1 MGNSASEEY
10 LLYMNLTIHKECR
23 EQYRSETCEP
33 LTAFYVDTNEFGKA
47 LIKNAFPNSL
57 VFCHLQFALFC
68 PLSKPTQ
75 KTLQT
80 EMKMDA
86 IIIRKF
92 CFAWK
97 VTGFQSSLIFLL
109 MKGSRATNK
118 KCDNL
123 NETIGHANIKTTLS
137 IFAVFLLTIGKSSQW

>member
-1 MGNSASEEY
+1 MRTINRV
-10 LLYMNLTIHKECR
+10 LTSMLK
-23 EQYRSETCEP
+23 RSQ
-33 LTAFYVDTNEFGKA
+33 YVDTNEFGNA

-57 VFCHLQFALFC
+57 VFCDLQFALFC

-92 CFAWK
+92 CFA
-97 VTGFQSSLIFLL
+97 
-109 MKGSRATNK
+109 
-118 KCDNL
+118 
-123 NETIGHANIKTTLS
+123 
-137 IFAVFLLTIGKSSQW
+137 